1 MMYERTSA
9 ILVEELVAL
18 KKEIIENHLR
28 AKQKASGR
36 TIESLRVETDENS
49 ATLFGRGFFDVLET
63 GRKGGKVPYDFQTII
78 RKWMQDKGI
87 KARPIEYKTDRPH
100 KYTPQERGERTLA
113 FFIARNIRKNG
124 TTLFRSGGRQD
135 IYSDAIPKAI
145 KRIKERLAGVVHT
158 EISSIKI
165 NNIEV

>member
-1 MMYERTSA
+1 MMYEMTSA
-9 ILVEELVAL
+9 VLVEELEAL

-36 TIESLRVETDENS
+36 TSESLRIETDENS

-63 GRKGGKVPYDFQTII
+63 GRKGGKVPYNFRTII

-87 KARPIEYKTDRPH
+87 KARPIEYKTNRPH

-113 FFIARNIRKNG
+113 FLIARNIRMNG
-124 TTLFRSGGRQD
+124 TNLFRLGGRED
-135 IYSDAIPKAI
+135 IYSNAIPKAI
-145 KRIKERLAGVVHT
+145 KRIKARISGIVHT

-165 NNIEV
+165 NNVEV

>member
-1 MMYERTSA
+1 MIKENASA
-9 ILVEELVAL
+9 ILVEELEAL
-18 KKEIIENHLR
+18 KKEIIDNHLR

-36 TIESLRVETDENS
+36 TSESLRVETDENS

-63 GRKGGKVPYDFQTII
+63 GRKSGKVPYDFQTII

-87 KARPIEYKTDRPH
+87 KARPIEYKTNRPH

-124 TTLFRSGGRQD
+124 TALFRSGGRQD
-135 IYSDAIPKAI
+135 IYSNAVTKAI
-145 KRIKERLAGVVHT
+145 KRIKERLAGVVHA

>member
-9 ILVEELVAL
+9 ILVEELEAL

-36 TIESLRVETDENS
+36 TSESLRVETDENS

-63 GRKGGKVPYDFQTII
+63 GRKAGKVPYDFQTII
-78 RKWMQDKGI
+78 RKWMHDKGI
-87 KARPIEYKTDRPH
+87 KAQPIEYKTNRPH

-124 TTLFRSGGRQD
+124 TALFRSGGRQD

-145 KRIKERLAGVVHT
+145 KRIKARIAGIVHT

>member
-1 MMYERTSA
+1 MKENASA
-9 ILVEELVAL
+9 ILVEALEAL

-63 GRKGGKVPYDFQTII
+63 GRKAGKVPYDFQTII
-78 RKWMQDKGI
+78 RKWIQDKGI
-87 KARPIEYKTDRPH
+87 KARPIEYKTGRPH

-113 FFIARNIRKNG
+113 FFIARNIRMNG
-124 TTLFRSGGRQD
+124 TALFRSGGRQD
-135 IYSDAIPKAI
+135 IYSNAVTKAI
-145 KRIKERLAGVVHT
+145 KRIKERLAGVVHA

>member
-9 ILVEELVAL
+9 ILVEELEAL

-36 TIESLRVETDENS
+36 TSESLRVETDENS

-63 GRKGGKVPYDFQTII
+63 GRKGGKVPYNFQTII
-78 RKWMQDKGI
+78 RQWMQDKGI

-124 TTLFRSGGRQD
+124 TALFRSGGRQD
-135 IYSDAIPKAI
+135 IYSNAVTKAI
-145 KRIKERLAGVVHT
+145 KRIKERLAGVVHA

>member
-1 MMYERTSA
+1 MIKENASA
-9 ILVEELVAL
+9 ILVEELEAL

-36 TIESLRVETDENS
+36 TSQSLRVETDFYS
-49 ATLFGRGFFDVLET
+49 ATLFGLGFFDVLET

-113 FFIARNIRKNG
+113 FFIARSIRMNG
-124 TTLFRSGGRQD
+124 TNLFRLGGRED
-135 IYSDAIPKAI
+135 IYSNAVPKAI
-145 KRIKERLAGVVHT
+145 KRIKERLAGVVHA

-165 NNIEV
+165 NNVEV

>member
-1 MMYERTSA
+1 MIKENASA
-9 ILVEELVAL
+9 ILVEELEAL
-18 KKEIIENHLR
+18 RKEIIENHLR

-36 TIESLRVETDENS
+36 TIQSLRVETDENS

-63 GRKGGKVPYDFQTII
+63 GRKSGKVPYDFQTII

-87 KARPIEYKTDRPH
+87 KARPIEYKTNRPH

-124 TTLFRSGGRQD
+124 TTLFRAGGRQD
-135 IYSDAIPKAI
+135 IYSDAVTKAI

>member
-9 ILVEELVAL
+9 ILVEELEAL

-36 TIESLRVETDENS
+36 TSQSLHIETDENS

-63 GRKGGKVPYDFQTII
+63 GRKSGKVPYDFQTII
-78 RKWMQDKGI
+78 RKWMHDKGI

-113 FFIARNIRKNG
+113 FFIARSIRMNG
-124 TTLFRSGGRQD
+124 TNLFRLGGRED
-135 IYSDAIPKAI
+135 IYSNAVPKAI
-145 KRIKERLAGVVHT
+145 KRIKERLAGVVHA

>member
-1 MMYERTSA
+1 MIKENASA
-9 ILVEELVAL
+9 ILVEELEAL
-18 KKEIIENHLR
+18 RKEIIDNHLR

-36 TIESLRVETDENS
+36 TSQSLHIETDENS

-63 GRKGGKVPYDFQTII
+63 GRKSGKVPYDFQTII
-78 RKWMQDKGI
+78 RKWMHDKGI
-87 KARPIEYKTDRPH
+87 KARPIEYKTNRPH

-113 FFIARNIRKNG
+113 FFIARNIRMNG
-124 TTLFRSGGRQD
+124 TNLFRLGGRED
-135 IYSDAIPKAI
+135 IYSNAVPKAI
-145 KRIKERLAGVVHT
+145 KRIKERLAGVVHA